1 MANNILLKKSSVA
14 AKVPTTGD
22 LDYGELALNY
32 ADGALY
38 YKTSGNTI
46 ARLNPLE
53 ADTLATVTGRGATTS
68 TAITVGG
75 LTSNGAA
82 EFKSSV
88 GFFTATLNPTV
99 ELRYGSTWNNGRL
112 QVLNGPT
119 VMWEFGPSAVTSQV
133 PITIAGGNFNV
144 SSGSATVSGD
154 ITAGGLF
161 RVSDGAAIRCVN
173 TGPSGSFYLDS
184 PVITWRNPSTSY
196 STLAQITPTGLS
208 IAPTTAS
215 TTTSNGALVVS
226 GGVGVAGAINAGGA
240 VTTTGL
246 TVNGASS
253 LAGDVTNVDSI
264 SFDLTAAEA
273 TGIGKLYWNAGVGEL
288 RYGLGGGNVDLAIG
302 QMQVTY
308 VRNAETS
315 TITKGQVVYLF
326 GAQGDRPSVKLASN
340 TSDTTSNK
348 TFGIAAEN
356 IAANSDGYIINV
368 GTITGVDT
376 SMYSPGD
383 ILWLGST
390 AGTFTTTKAVAP
402 NHLVFIGVVQK
413 ANQGAGQIY
422 VRVQNGYELD
432 EIHDVLISGI
442 GLNHSLFYDTS
453 VNVWKNYA
461 PSAARTNL
469 GLGTIATQN
478 ANNVSISGGAID
490 GTPIGATTPSTGK
503 FTTLQTTGN
512 VTVGGNLTVSG
523 TTTTVN
529 AQNLSITDNLIYL
542 NEGSTNSNPDI
553 GFAANYNDG
562 TYRHAGFFRDA
573 TDGYWKVFK
582 NYTPE
587 PDASIYIDTSHAS
600 FALADIQAANFR
612 GALVGN
618 ATTASTLAGTPTING
633 VTFNGGSNITITA
646 STTNALT
653 IGDGLSGTSF
663 NGSAAVTI
671 AVDSTVARRADVH
684 YIGTTSIALNRTSAA
699 QSLTGIDGI
708 IGGTTGVAINAGGSN
723 QSITVAPSG
732 TGLTVLGQSIAGVGY
747 TNATVV
753 NSTGFV
759 PAVFGGPRLSLVLL
773 DQATAFGSSPY
784 SAIGFYGARGPGT
797 YDSPFASILGGKE
810 NTTQGNNQGYFD
822 IYTTASNTVPTFALR
837 VDSAQRVGI
846 GTASPAYKLHVNVN
860 STGVGTRFYNGGNYL
875 DIGGLASGTAYFK
888 GYEAVVQYGNIFNG
902 YTTFVTNDTERM
914 RIDNAGNVSIGTT
927 SSSAR
932 LNVVGGDFYLEYKG
946 SGSFQAPKIRLLGG
960 DSAGLNNIFDIKY
973 FKTASTD
980 RLGFIDGGAVE
991 CLSIVNGG
999 NIGVG
1004 TTSPTAKLDVYGG
1017 ASATPQTYI
1026 LARAG
1031 SFTTALG
1038 AQDSAGVAQES
1049 FVGSLTN
1056 NDFKFKTNNIEYMRL
1071 KSDGNFGIGTTSPS
1085 QKVHI
1090 LGSADMAGLLVA
1102 TSTGRARITI
1112 DSSATSSYSYLEFN
1126 SGGSQIAFLDGSW
1139 DANRLRIATNKS
1151 AAYIAFETGAQ
1162 SEKMRITSDG
1172 NVGVGITNPSNK
1184 FVVFDSKNTST
1195 WNTSAAG
1202 NIVTA
1207 QIHNADGTIG
1217 RAGVLEL
1224 IQDYHSSV
1232 RLAGYKVDNTNY
1244 WLSNFGISVRKLD
1257 TNMHQVFTIQYDGN
1271 VGIGTT
1277 SPSEKLAVSGG
1288 NISLTYNSNNPNVRV
1303 IDGTIITKLQSQS
1316 VGDTTGAIGTESN
1329 HTLKL
1334 ITNNTARVTIDTGGS
1349 VGIGVSPSY
1358 TLDVAGGF
1366 RTDRSSTGTVARL
1379 QASGI
1384 IAGQQANLFL
1394 GKSDTNNNEATFV
1407 WHHVGDGST
1416 SNYLGIGVYGTDD
1429 VLNVFAG
1436 NRVGVATTASVG
1448 NTTLT
1453 ASLGIAA
1460 YTNTPGVSPYL
1471 QTYNGNAT
1479 TNEKTWRM
1487 GGQSN
1492 GKFQIETVNDAYSA
1506 ASTKVII
1513 TQAGNVGIGV
1523 DPTQAL
1529 HVSGNARITG
1539 AIYDSSNS
1547 AGTNGQVLTSTGSG
1561 TAWSSSGVA
1570 VSGTG
1575 TAGKIAKWSATT
1587 ALADSVITESSG
1599 NIGIDTTP
1607 TQKLDVNGN
1616 IGWGT
1621 DHVLGYST
1629 ITTTS
1634 TTANQVITSVST
1646 TTYRTFK
1653 FIVQATDATAG
1664 KYQSQEILAV
1674 HNGSTVA
1681 HTEYTAINV
1690 GGAVAT
1696 FDVDISGGNVRLL
1709 CTPLSTNSTVFKVSM
1724 QLIKV

>member
-38 YKTSGNTI
+38 YKTSSNTI

-68 TAITVGG
+68 TAITLSGDPGVSITANASIGRMLFSKTG
-75 LTSNGAA
+75 ATTQIWQIGTSGNDATARGFNIDDYTAGATRFRIA
-82 EFKSSV
+82 HTTGDISLNA
-88 GFFTATLNPTV
+88 AT
-99 ELRYGSTWNNGRL
+99 
-112 QVLNGPT
+112 
-119 VMWEFGPSAVTSQV
+119 F
-133 PITIAGGNFNV
+133 
-144 SSGSATVSGD
+144 VSGD
-154 ITAGGLF
+154 LSLTSATPVLKTDGSSRELVIQSAGVNGRMTFSAGGINWL
-161 RVSDGAAIRCVN
+161 GATGQAYSGVYIGGN
-173 TGPSGSFYLDS
+173 TSANQLTINQSTNSASFGSGL
-184 PVITWRNPSTSY
+184 V
-196 STLAQITPTGLS
+196 LS
-208 IAPTTAS
+208 IANTTAS

-273 TGIGKLYWNAGVGEL
+273 TGIGKLYWDAGFGQL
-288 RYGLGGGNVDLAIG
+288 RYGLGGGNVEVAIG
-302 QMQVTY
+302 QTQVTY

-340 TSDTTSNK
+340 SADTTSNK

-356 IAANSDGYIINV
+356 IAANSDGYVINTGV
-368 GTITGVDT
+368 LSGVDT
-376 SMYSPGD
+376 SAYTPGD

-390 AGTFTTTKAVAP
+390 AGTYTTTKAVAP
-402 NHLVFIGVVQK
+402 NHLVFIGVVVK
-413 ANQGAGQIY
+413 VNQGGGQIY
-422 VRVQNGYELD
+422 VKPQNGYELD

-478 ANNVSISGGAID
+478 ANSVAITGGAID

-503 FTTLQTTGN
+503 FTTLQTTGDA
-512 VTVGGNLTVSG
+512 TIGGNLTVSG

-529 AQNLSITDNLIYL
+529 AQNLNITDNLFYL
-542 NEGSTNSNPDI
+542 NAGSTNTNPDI

-618 ATTASTLAGTPTING
+618 ATTATTLAGTPTING

-646 STTNALT
+646 NTTNTLT

-671 AVDSTVARRADVH
+671 AADSTIARRADVT
-684 YIGTTSIALNRTSAA
+684 YVGTTSIALNRTSAA
-699 QSLTGIDGI
+699 QTLTGINGLTAV
-708 IGGTTGVAINAGGSN
+708 GTN
-723 QSITVAPSG
+723 QSITLTPTG
-732 TGLTVLGQSIAGVGY
+732 TGG
-747 TNATVV
+747 
-753 NSTGFV
+753 
-759 PAVFGGPRLSLVLL
+759 
-773 DQATAFGSSPY
+773 
-784 SAIGFYGARGPGT
+784 
-797 YDSPFASILGGKE
+797 
-810 NTTQGNNQGYFD
+810 
-822 IYTTASNTVPTFALR
+822 
-837 VDSAQRVGI
+837 VGI
-846 GTASPAYKLHVNVN
+846 GTSSPNELLSIGYIDGSYGRIEFRSASYARQAIIEGVDDASGGNGHLAIYTRN
-860 STGVGTRFYNGGNYL
+860 SGSVFERLRVASNGNIGVGTTNPTTKFHISGGSLLVDAFNVGDETGIFFRDGFASQGNYNCSIL
-875 DIGGLASGTAYFK
+875 VKDHNGSSSDGIS
-888 GYEAVVQYGNIFNG
+888 ING
-902 YTTFVTNDTERM
+902 YDGVSICTGADTRNERM
-914 RIDNAGNVSIGTT
+914 RVAQNGNVGIGTT
-927 SSSAR
+927 SPSAK
-932 LNVVGGDFYLEYKG
+932 LSVVGTSDQTQFLIKNYSSQGNYTFQLQNSSG
-946 SGSFQAPKIRLLGG
+946 NAVLAFAASGSIVRPATVAGDLTLEQLGANSITFNTNGSEKVRITSSG
-960 DSAGLNNIFDIKY
+960 D
-973 FKTASTD
+973 
-980 RLGFIDGGAVE
+980 V
-991 CLSIVNGG
+991 
-999 NIGVG
+999 GVG
-1004 TTSPTAKLDVYGG
+1004 TTSPTAKVDVYGG

-1031 SFTTALG
+1031 SFTTVLG

-1056 NDFKFKTNNIEYMRL
+1056 NDFKFKTNSTEYMRL
-1071 KSDGNFGIGTTSPS
+1071 TAAGNFGIGTASPS

-1316 VGDTTGAIGTESN
+1316 VGDTAGAIGTESN

-1334 ITNNTARVTIDTGGS
+1334 ITGNSARVTIDTSGN
-1349 VGIGVSPSY
+1349 VGIGTTSPQR
-1358 TLDVAGGF
+1358 TLDVNGNIRISAAGGALDF
-1366 RTDRSSTGTVARL
+1366 VNTNTQIWT
-1379 QASGI
+1379 
-1384 IAGQQANLFL
+1384 AGGAGDNLKIKVN
-1394 GKSDTNNNEATFV
+1394 GADAITI
-1407 WHHVGDGST
+1407 DGSR
-1416 SNYLGIGVYGTDD
+1416 
-1429 VLNVFAG
+1429 NVSV
-1436 NRVGVATTASVG
+1436 NTTATVG
-1448 NTTLT
+1448 NATLT
-1453 ASLGIAA
+1453 VSTGIAA
-1460 YTNTPGVSPYL
+1460 YTNTAGVSPYL

-1479 TNEKTWRM
+1479 LNEKTWRM
-1487 GGQSN
+1487 GGQAN

-1506 ASTKVII
+1506 ASAKIII

-1539 AIYDSSNS
+1539 AIYDSANS
-1547 AGTNGQVLTSTGSG
+1547 AGTNGQVLTSTGTG

-1587 ALADSVITESSG
+1587 ALGDSVITESSG

-1616 IGWGT
+1616 IGWNT
-1621 DHVLGYST
+1621 DYVLSSST

-1646 TTYRTFK
+1646 TVYRTFK
-1653 FIVQATDATAG
+1653 FIIQATDATAG

-1696 FDVDISGGNVRLL
+1696 YDVDISGSTVRLL
-1709 CTPLSTNSTVFKVSM
+1709 CTPLSANSTVFKVSM

>member
-14 AKVPTTGD
+14 SKTPTTAD

-38 YKTSGNTI
+38 YKTSGNAI
-46 ARLNPLE
+46 ARLNPPESVGFANVAVGGQSTLVADTATGTLTVAAGNGAITVTTNSGTDTLTISHADTSSVANLSSDNSAGVVLQDIAFTFDTYGHVQTATVATTNLDTRYLQTE
-53 ADTLATVTGRGATTS
+53 SDTLATVTTRGATT
-68 TAITVGG
+68 TNAITVG
-75 LTSNGAA
+75 
-82 EFKSSV
+82 
-88 GFFTATLNPTV
+88 
-99 ELRYGSTWNNGRL
+99 
-112 QVLNGPT
+112 
-119 VMWEFGPSAVTSQV
+119 
-133 PITIAGGNFNV
+133 
-144 SSGSATVSGD
+144 
-154 ITAGGLF
+154 
-161 RVSDGAAIRCVN
+161 
-173 TGPSGSFYLDS
+173 
-184 PVITWRNPSTSY
+184 
-196 STLAQITPTGLS
+196 
-208 IAPTTAS
+208 
-215 TTTSNGALVVS
+215 
-226 GGVGVAGAINAGGA
+226 
-240 VTTTGL
+240 GL

-253 LAGDVTNVDSI
+253 LAGDVINVDSI

-273 TGIGKLYWNAGVGEL
+273 TGIGKLYWDAGVGEL

-308 VRNAETS
+308 CRNAETT

-356 IAANSDGYIINV
+356 IAANSDGYIVNV
-368 GTITGVDT
+368 GTITGIDT

-413 ANQGAGQIY
+413 ANQGGGQIY

-503 FTTLQTTGN
+503 FTTLQTTGDA
-512 VTVGGNLTVSG
+512 TIGGNLTVSG

-529 AQNLSITDNLIYL
+529 AQNLNITDNLFYL
-542 NEGSTNSNPDI
+542 NAGSTNTNPDI

-671 AVDSTVARRADVH
+671 AADSTIARRSDVH

-699 QSLTGIDGI
+699 QTLTGINGLTAV
-708 IGGTTGVAINAGGSN
+708 GTN
-723 QSITVAPSG
+723 QSITLTPTG
-732 TGLTVLGQSIAGVGY
+732 TGG
-747 TNATVV
+747 
-753 NSTGFV
+753 
-759 PAVFGGPRLSLVLL
+759 
-773 DQATAFGSSPY
+773 
-784 SAIGFYGARGPGT
+784 
-797 YDSPFASILGGKE
+797 
-810 NTTQGNNQGYFD
+810 
-822 IYTTASNTVPTFALR
+822 
-837 VDSAQRVGI
+837 VGI
-846 GTASPAYKLHVNVN
+846 GTSSPNELLSIGYIDGSYGRIEFRSASYARQAIIEGVDDASGGNGHLAIYTRNSGSVFERLRVT
-860 STGVGTRFYNGGNYL
+860 STGRLGIGTTNPTAKIHAMSGAAYLRATLESETTPQIIISNGTQIINFGINGDVIPSVTAQSNDPLVFGTNNIERARF
-875 DIGGLASGTAYFK
+875 TA
-888 GYEAVVQYGNIFNG
+888 
-902 YTTFVTNDTERM
+902 
-914 RIDNAGNVSIGTT
+914 AGNFGIGTT
-927 SSSAR
+927 SPSAK
-932 LNVVGGDFYLEYKG
+932 LSVVGTSDQTQFLIKNYSSQGNYAFQLQNSSG
-946 SGSFQAPKIRLLGG
+946 NAVLAFAASGSIVRPATVAGDLTLEQLGANSITFNTNGSEKVRITSSG
-960 DSAGLNNIFDIKY
+960 D
-973 FKTASTD
+973 
-980 RLGFIDGGAVE
+980 
-991 CLSIVNGG
+991 
-999 NIGVG
+999 IGVG

-1031 SFTTALG
+1031 SFTTVLG

-1085 QKVHI
+1085 QKLEVTGNIKLTNGGYIYGDGANAQLH
-1090 LGSADMAGLLVA
+1090 LSNAMGSQLIYGSVAVRALAASVKLVA
-1102 TSTGRARITI
+1102 TSEEISLVNNNGSLWLTGTGNVGI
-1112 DSSATSSYSYLEFN
+1112 ATSSPAHKLDINGNVNISAGNPLRWGSGNAEIVDSSYNLLFKVY
-1126 SGGSQIAFLDGSW
+1126 DGTSSVQE
-1139 DANRLRIATNKS
+1139 RLRITSAGNVGIGTTTPNEKLEVGGNISIRTASGTYGSLRFGTTNAS
-1151 AAYIAFETGAQ
+1151 YLDTWAGIDSDWESTGVNVGNLRFYTAYGTR
-1162 SEKMRITSDG
+1162 SEKMRITSG
-1172 NVGVGITNPSNK
+1172 
-1184 FVVFDSKNTST
+1184 
-1195 WNTSAAG
+1195 
-1202 NIVTA
+1202 
-1207 QIHNADGTIG
+1207 
-1217 RAGVLEL
+1217 
-1224 IQDYHSSV
+1224 
-1232 RLAGYKVDNTNY
+1232 
-1244 WLSNFGISVRKLD
+1244 
-1257 TNMHQVFTIQYDGN
+1257 GN

-1277 SPSEKLAVSGG
+1277 TPASKLDVNGISTLRDTINIGPS
-1288 NISLTYNSNNPNVRV
+1288 
-1303 IDGTIITKLQSQS
+1303 
-1316 VGDTTGAIGTESN
+1316 
-1329 HTLKL
+1329 
-1334 ITNNTARVTIDTGGS
+1334 
-1349 VGIGVSPSY
+1349 IGVISWGSM
-1358 TLDVAGGF
+1358 GGGTGF
-1366 RTDRSSTGTVARL
+1366 GIRSE
-1379 QASGI
+1379 SGR
-1384 IAGQQANLFL
+1384 AL
-1394 GKSDTNNNEATFV
+1394 
-1407 WHHVGDGST
+1407 
-1416 SNYLGIGVYGTDD
+1416 
-1429 VLNVFAG
+1429 
-1436 NRVGVATTASVG
+1436 
-1448 NTTLT
+1448 
-1453 ASLGIAA
+1453 SLGANAA
-1460 YTNTPGVSPYL
+1460 WDYLVINTS
-1471 QTYNGNAT
+1471 
-1479 TNEKTWRM
+1479 
-1487 GGQSN
+1487 
-1492 GKFQIETVNDAYSA
+1492 
-1506 ASTKVII
+1506 
-1513 TQAGNVGIGV
+1513 GNVGIGTAFPSYKLHV
-1523 DPTQAL
+1523 MGDARMGANGQRLYFYDDGNAHIHSTSTPLWINSEDNSNIYINHQYNGGVILTKSGGGNVGIGEASPTQKL
-1529 HVSGNARITG
+1529 HVTGNARITG
-1539 AIYDSSNS
+1539 ALYDSANS
-1547 AGTNGQVLTSTGSG
+1547 AGTNGQVLTSTGTG
-1561 TAWSSSGVA
+1561 TAWSSTGAA
-1570 VSGTG
+1570 VTGTG
-1575 TAGKIAKWSATT
+1575 TTGKIPKWSATT

-1621 DHVLGYST
+1621 NHVLAYST
-1629 ITTTS
+1629 ITTTA
-1634 TTANQVITSVST
+1634 TTANQVITSVSA

-1653 FIVQATDATAG
+1653 FVIQAVDATAG
-1664 KYQSQEILAV
+1664 KYQSQEIMAI

-1696 FDVDISGGNVRLL
+1696 YDVDISGSNVRLL
-1709 CTPLSTNSTVFKVSM
+1709 CTPLSANSTVFKVSM

>member
-14 AKVPTTGD
+14 SKVPTTGD

-75 LTSNGAA
+75 LTSNGIA
-82 EFKSSV
+82 EFKANA
-88 GFFTATLNPTV
+88 GFSTATLNPTV
-99 ELRYGSTWNNGRL
+99 QLQYGSTWNNGRL
-112 QVLNGPT
+112 QILNGPT
-119 VMWEFGPSAVTSQV
+119 TMWEFGPSAVTSNV
-133 PITIAGGNFNV
+133 PITIAAGNFNV
-144 SSGSATVSGD
+144 SSGITTLYSGAANTRSLRLSEDGTRTMDFTLTSSNTAD
-154 ITAGGLF
+154 ITANVPVRIANTTTSATSSITGAFQVGAGTTNTSVGIGGGN
-161 RVSDGAAIRCVN
+161 VYIG
-173 TGPSGSFYLDS
+173 G
-184 PVITWRNPSTSY
+184 
-196 STLAQITPTGLS
+196 
-208 IAPTTAS
+208 TTAS
-215 TTTSNGALVVS
+215 TSTASGSLVVS

-273 TGIGKLYWNAGVGEL
+273 TGIGKLYWDAGFGQL
-288 RYGLGGGNVDLAIG
+288 RYGLGGGNVEVAIG
-302 QMQVTY
+302 QTQVTY

-340 TSDTTSNK
+340 SADTTSSK

-356 IAANSDGYIINV
+356 IAANSDGYVINT
-368 GTITGVDT
+368 GILSGVDT
-376 SMYSPGD
+376 SAYTPGD

-390 AGTFTTTKAVAP
+390 AGTYTTTKAVAP
-402 NHLVFIGVVQK
+402 NHLVFIGVVVK
-413 ANQGAGQIY
+413 ANQGGGQIY
-422 VRVQNGYELD
+422 VKPQNGYELD

-503 FTTLQTTGN
+503 FTTLQTTGDA
-512 VTVGGNLTVSG
+512 TIGGNLTVSG

-529 AQNLSITDNLIYL
+529 AQNLNITDNLFYL
-542 NEGSTNSNPDI
+542 NAGSTNTNPDL

-646 STTNALT
+646 NTTNTLT

-671 AVDSTVARRADVH
+671 AADSTVARRADVH

-699 QSLTGIDGI
+699 QSLTGIDGLTAGSTADLVLT
-708 IGGTTGVAINAGGSN
+708 GGSGGISVTAGQGSSGRVTITPITASASALRILRASAANAQWLDLSGGDAGGVYITARSIVGAEKPLLF
-723 QSITVAPSG
+723 SITTD
-732 TGLTVLGQSIAGVGY
+732 TG
-747 TNATVV
+747 VV
-753 NSTGFV
+753 NSSNYYAWGIGGAELMRLTNTGNLGIGSTNPTYKLDVNGGSGFRNDMYV
-759 PAVFGGPRLSLVLL
+759 FSASTYWYNGTSYFQAVNSSDVGILKM
-773 DQATAFGSSPY
+773 TNNSSPI
-784 SAIGFYGARGPGT
+784 SLQPN
-797 YDSPFASILGGKE
+797 GG
-810 NTTQGNNQGYFD
+810 N
-822 IYTTASNTVPTFALR
+822 
-837 VDSAQRVGI
+837 VGI
-846 GTASPAYKLHVNVN
+846 GTSTPSALLTVN
-860 STGVGTRFYNGGNYL
+860 SAGSEVRFRMNTNGTNQIIINH
-875 DIGGLASGTAYFK
+875 DS
-888 GYEAVVQYGNIFNG
+888 
-902 YTTFVTNDTERM
+902 
-914 RIDNAGNVSIGTT
+914 SIGILRTESNT
-927 SSSAR
+927 P
-932 LNVVGGDFYLEYKG
+932 LTFGTYG
-946 SGSFQAPKIRLLGG
+946 SEKIRITADG
-960 DSAGLNNIFDIKY
+960 D
-973 FKTASTD
+973 
-980 RLGFIDGGAVE
+980 V
-991 CLSIVNGG
+991 
-999 NIGVG
+999 GVG
-1004 TTSPTAKLDVYGG
+1004 TTSPAQKLDVRGYIVSNANGIASEGGLYLGNNGHGIRRAAATNDVYVYTSSGSLYLGTGGTNTQHITVSSAGNVGIGVSPTTLLHLRGSSPVIAVDDSGNGTAALSFRSAGSSYAERAALSLNTTAAELRLSAGVATNTYFQTFHTNGSERMRIASDGNIGINNANPAHKLDINGNVNISAGNPLRWGSGNAEIIDSSFNLLFKVYDGTSSVQERVRITSAGNVGIGTTTPGAKLDVYGG

-1031 SFTTALG
+1031 SFTTVLG

-1056 NDFKFKTNNIEYMRL
+1056 NDFKFKTNNTEYMRL
-1071 KSDGNFGIGTTSPS
+1071 TSGGNFGIGTASPS
-1085 QKVHI
+1085 QKLEVTGNIKLTNGGYIYGDGANAQLH
-1090 LGSADMAGLLVA
+1090 LSNASGSQLIYGSVAVRALAASIKLVA
-1102 TSTGRARITI
+1102 TSEEI
-1112 DSSATSSYSYLEFN
+1112 SLVN
-1126 SGGSQIAFLDGSW
+1126 NNGSVWL
-1139 DANRLRIATNKS
+1139 
-1151 AAYIAFETGAQ
+1151 TGA
-1162 SEKMRITSDG
+1162 G
-1172 NVGVGITNPSNK
+1172 NVGIGISGPSTK
-1184 FVVFDSKNTST
+1184 LHVYGADQRMSISTST
-1195 WNTSAAG
+1195 DSASITLG
-1202 NIVTA
+1202 
-1207 QIHNADGTIG
+1207 QWDGTRNRIESST
-1217 RAGVLEL
+1217 RKLFLTSYAG
-1224 IQDYHSSV
+1224 
-1232 RLAGYKVDNTNY
+1232 
-1244 WLSNFGISVRKLD
+1244 GISLGASGSEHFHVS
-1257 TNMHQVFTIQYDGN
+1257 TTGN

-1277 SPSEKLAVSGG
+1277 SPS
-1288 NISLTYNSNNPNVRV
+1288 
-1303 IDGTIITKLQSQS
+1303 
-1316 VGDTTGAIGTESN
+1316 
-1329 HTLKL
+1329 
-1334 ITNNTARVTIDTGGS
+1334 
-1349 VGIGVSPSY
+1349 
-1358 TLDVAGGF
+1358 
-1366 RTDRSSTGTVARL
+1366 
-1379 QASGI
+1379 
-1384 IAGQQANLFL
+1384 
-1394 GKSDTNNNEATFV
+1394 
-1407 WHHVGDGST
+1407 
-1416 SNYLGIGVYGTDD
+1416 
-1429 VLNVFAG
+1429 
-1436 NRVGVATTASVG
+1436 
-1448 NTTLT
+1448 
-1453 ASLGIAA
+1453 
-1460 YTNTPGVSPYL
+1460 
-1471 QTYNGNAT
+1471 
-1479 TNEKTWRM
+1479 
-1487 GGQSN
+1487 
-1492 GKFQIETVNDAYSA
+1492 
-1506 ASTKVII
+1506 
-1513 TQAGNVGIGV
+1513 
-1523 DPTQAL
+1523 QAL
-1529 HVSGNARITG
+1529 HVTGNARITG
-1539 AIYDSSNS
+1539 ALYDSSNS
-1547 AGTNGQVLTSTGSG
+1547 AGTNGQVLTSTGTG
-1561 TAWSSSGVA
+1561 TAWSSTGAA
-1570 VSGTG
+1570 VTGTG
-1575 TAGKIAKWSATT
+1575 TTGKIPKWSATT

-1629 ITTTS
+1629 ITTTA
-1634 TTANQVITSVST
+1634 TTANQVITSVAATSF
-1646 TTYRTFK
+1646 RTFK

-1696 FDVDISGGNVRLL
+1696 YDVDISGSNVRLL
-1709 CTPLSTNSTVFKVSM
+1709 CTPLSANSTVFKVSM